1 MNMSN
6 LTKTTAASYVA
17 QHWKEI
23 RLALF
28 LLAFAAV
35 WLGAD
40 HVSSFFA
47 GFFDGADGV

>member
-1 MNMSN
+1 MSN
-6 LTKTTAASYVA
+6 ITKTTAANYVA
-17 QHWKEI
+17 RHWKET

-28 LLAFAAV
+28 LLAFAAI

-47 GFFDGADGV
+47 GFFDGAAGV